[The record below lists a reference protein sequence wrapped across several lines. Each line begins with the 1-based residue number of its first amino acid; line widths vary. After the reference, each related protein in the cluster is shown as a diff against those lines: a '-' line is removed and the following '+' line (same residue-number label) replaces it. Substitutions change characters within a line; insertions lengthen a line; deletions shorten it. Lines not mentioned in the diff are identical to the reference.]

1 MAKYFFKIDISYTQK
16 NRLLAAFYDF
26 VKANDS
32 TLMANEVEKKEFKS
46 MLWDKLEVLY
56 EENPRCMPINLSMG
70 NFYSIDHED
79 EDVRVSGSFAAT
91 IYKVK
96 QEMNAPVKTEL

>member
-1 MAKYFFKIDISYTQK
+1 MAKYFFKIDMGYTQK
-16 NRLLAAFYDF
+16 NKLLAAFYDF

-32 TLMANEVEKKEFKS
+32 TLMVSEAEKKQFKS
-46 MLWDKLEVLY
+46 MLWDKLEALY
-56 EENPRCMPINLSMG
+56 EEHPRCTPINLSMG
-70 NFYSIDHED
+70 NFYNIDGQD

-96 QEMNAPVKTEL
+96 KEMQTP